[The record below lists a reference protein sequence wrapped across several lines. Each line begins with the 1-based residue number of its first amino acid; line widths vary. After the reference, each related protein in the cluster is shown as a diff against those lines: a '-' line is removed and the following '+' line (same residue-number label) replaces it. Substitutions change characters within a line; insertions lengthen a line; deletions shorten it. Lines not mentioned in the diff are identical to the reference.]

1 MAESRSRQRFGE
13 MLARP
18 EGAIDLAEASLL
30 MACEEYPD
38 LDVGGYL
45 SRLDALGAELHSRVG
60 GTADAA
66 AVVASLNAILFE
78 EQGFSG
84 NTADYYD
91 PRNSFLN
98 DVLDRR
104 TGIPITLSMVYI
116 EVARR
121 GGVAVHGVGL
131 PGHFIVKLA
140 APEGDLLVDPFHR
153 GARLSLADCQQRLDR
168 IYEGR
173 VKVEASMLEPCASR
187 EILSRTLRNLRAIYA
202 RAEDL
207 PRAIRTVDLL
217 LVLDPGSP
225 HHLRD
230 RGMLYAALDCYALA
244 ANDLEEAVRRAP
256 ASPEAAALREKIDG
270 LRQKAA
276 RLH

>member
-1 MAESRSRQRFGE
+1 

-18 EGAIDLAEASLL
+18 DASIDLAEASLL
-30 MACEEYPD
+30 VACEEYPD
-38 LDVGGYL
+38 LDVAQYL
-45 SRLDALGAELHSRVG
+45 SHLEILGGELSARVS
-60 GTADAA
+60 GTSDRAA
-66 AVVASLNAILFE
+66 IVAALNAILFE
-78 EQGFSG
+78 EQGFTG
-84 NTADYYD
+84 NTRDYYD

-98 DVLDRR
+98 DVLDRK

-121 GGVAVHGVGL
+121 AGVAVDGVGL

-140 APEGDLLVDPFHR
+140 GPESDVLVDPFHG
-153 GARLSLADCQQRLDR
+153 GALLSVEDCQQRLDR

-173 VKVEASMLEPCASR
+173 VKVEASMLEPCGR
-187 EILSRTLRNLRAIYA
+187 KEILRRTLRNLRAIYA
-202 RAEDL
+202 RSEDL

-217 LVLDPGSP
+217 LVLDPASP

-244 ANDLEEAVRRAP
+244 ARDLEEALRRAP
-256 ASPEAAALREKIDG
+256 ASSEAATLREKIDE
-270 LRQKAA
+270 LRRKAA

>member
-1 MAESRSRQRFGE
+1 

-18 EGAIDLAEASLL
+18 DAAIDLAEASLL
-30 MACEEYPD
+30 IACEEYPD
-38 LDVGGYL
+38 LDVAGYL
-45 SRLDALGAELHSRVG
+45 SRLEALGEELSGRVP
-60 GTADAA
+60 DASDRGAIIA
-66 AVVASLNAILFE
+66 ALNEILFE
-78 EQGFSG
+78 EQGFTG

-104 TGIPITLSMVYI
+104 TGIPITLSMVYM

-121 GGVAVHGVGL
+121 AGVAVDGVGL
-131 PGHFIVKLA
+131 PGHFIVKFA
-140 APEGDLLVDPFHR
+140 GPESDLLVDPFHG
-153 GARLSLADCQQRLDR
+153 GARLSVEDCQRRLDR

-173 VKVEASMLEPCASR
+173 VKVEASMLEPCGRR
-187 EILSRTLRNLRAIYA
+187 EILGRTLRNLRAIYA

-207 PRAIRTVDLL
+207 PRAIRTVDML
-217 LVLDPGSP
+217 LVLDPESP

-244 ANDLEEAVRRAP
+244 ASDLEAAVQRAP
-256 ASPEAAALREKIDG
+256 TSPEAAALREKIDE
-270 LRQKAA
+270 LRRKAA

>member
-1 MAESRSRQRFGE
+1 

-18 EGAIDLAEASLL
+18 DGSIDLAEASLL
-30 MACEEYPD
+30 IACEEYPD
-38 LDVGGYL
+38 LDVAQYL
-45 SRLDALGAELHSRVG
+45 SHLEALGGELNARVS
-60 GTADAA
+60 GTSDRAA
-66 AVVASLNAILFE
+66 IVAALNAILFE
-78 EQGFSG
+78 EQGFTG

-98 DVLDRR
+98 DVLDRK

-121 GGVAVHGVGL
+121 AGVAVHGVGL

-140 APEGDLLVDPFHR
+140 GPGDDVLVDPFHG
-153 GARLSLADCQQRLDR
+153 GALLSVEDCQQRLDR

-173 VKVEASMLEPCASR
+173 VKVEASMLEPCGR
-187 EILSRTLRNLRAIYA
+187 KEILSRTLRNLRAIYA
-202 RAEDL
+202 RGEDL

-244 ANDLEEAVRRAP
+244 ARDLEEALRRAP
-256 ASPEAAALREKIDG
+256 ASPEAATLSEKIDE
-270 LRQKAA
+270 LRRKAA